1 METGHVE
8 SEVDHPMSNTL
19 DTVDVAG
26 IAEILG
32 VSRKHVTDRL
42 SKHPSFPAPVI
53 AISRKT
59 RRWLREAIMEWAGQG
74 AQQSRRA

>member
-1 METGHVE
+1 MNDT
-8 SEVDHPMSNTL
+8 N

-26 IAEILG
+26 IAAILG
-32 VSRKHVTDRL
+32 VSRRHVTDRL
-42 SKHPSFPAPVI
+42 SKHPSFPKPVI

-59 RRWLREAIMEWAGQG
+59 KRWLRDAIMEWASQG